1 MSGIKTVGGELM
13 LPPAFVSRGRP
24 MRGGR
29 LPDGRVWMQVDGRDR
44 ITMTP
49 RDAFDVARNLL
60 AMIGIKVDVEFE

>member
-1 MSGIKTVGGELM
+1 MAKLKTVGGEIV

-29 LPDGRVWMQVDGRDR
+29 NPDGSVWMQVDGRDR

-49 RDAFDVARNLL
+49 RDAFDVARNIL
-60 AMIGIKVDVEFE
+60 ATLGIKVDVGFE